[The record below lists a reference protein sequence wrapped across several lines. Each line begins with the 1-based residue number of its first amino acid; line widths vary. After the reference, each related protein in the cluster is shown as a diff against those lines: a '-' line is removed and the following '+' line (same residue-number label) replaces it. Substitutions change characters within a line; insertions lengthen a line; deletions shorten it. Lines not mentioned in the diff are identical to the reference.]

1 MREDYDNP
9 SDWSLEDAAELYHMD
24 TVVIIWTA
32 DDERQA
38 DDTQQYLENTPAEV
52 SLEDVDCTLFHRAS
66 FGAMAGFIF
75 IAFDGRGIS
84 KSCAIK
90 IDLFVDNIPADVETW
105 YGKAEEVQQ
114 LALLDQPRKKE
125 LA

>member
-9 SDWSLEDAAELYHMD
+9 SDWSLEDASDLYHTD
-24 TVVIIWTA
+24 TVVLIWTA

-38 DDTQQYLENTPAEV
+38 DDTNRYLEHTPAEL

-84 KSCAIK
+84 QSCARK
-90 IDLFVDNIPADVETW
+90 IDLFVENIPAEVETW

-114 LALLDQPRKKE
+114 LGLLEIPRATE
-125 LA
+125 DA